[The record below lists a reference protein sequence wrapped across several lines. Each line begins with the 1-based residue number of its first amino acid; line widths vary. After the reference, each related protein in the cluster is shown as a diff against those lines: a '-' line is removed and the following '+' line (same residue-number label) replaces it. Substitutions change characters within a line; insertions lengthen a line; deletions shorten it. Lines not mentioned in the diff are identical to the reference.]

1 MTNHMAHDNV
11 IEHLLQWA
19 NQQETIRAVLMTST
33 RAIPGATVDAL
44 SDYDIILVTTD
55 IHPFHIDR
63 QWLNAF
69 GEVLVAYWDP
79 LLQAPEDG
87 SDYFG
92 NVIYF
97 QNGWHIDFTLWPV
110 ALLQHIVAA
119 PTLPDELD
127 AGYQVLLDKDQLTA
141 GLQPPTYHSYR
152 PTPPSAET
160 FQRLVEEFF
169 SDAPY
174 AAKCLW
180 RDELLPAKWCLDYD
194 MKHVYLRPMLEWR
207 MAMEHGWTVKTG
219 VLGRGLKKRLPTDLW
234 VQLEATYAN
243 ANIAANWDAL
253 LQTMALFRRVA
264 MEVATH
270 LGYTYPLA
278 LDKGVTAYVERVR
291 RLDRQAL

>member
-1 MTNHMAHDNV
+1 MPQDEILAHL
-11 IEHLLQWA
+11 IQWA
-19 NQQETIRAVLMTST
+19 NQQETIRAMLMTST
-33 RAIPGATVDAL
+33 RAIPGATVDQL

-55 IHPFHIDR
+55 VHPFHADR
-63 QWLNAF
+63 RWLQAF

-87 SDYFG
+87 SATFG
-92 NVIYF
+92 NIVYF
-97 QNGWHIDFTLWPV
+97 QNGWHIDFTLWSV
-110 ALLQHIVAA
+110 TLLQHIAAA

-127 AGYQVLLDKDQLTA
+127 AGYQILLDKDQLTA
-141 GLQPPTYHSYR
+141 GLQPPTYRSYH

-160 FQRLVEEFF
+160 FRRMVEEFF

-174 AAKCLW
+174 VAKCLW

-207 MAMEHGWTVKTG
+207 MALDHGWAVKIG

-234 VQLEATYAN
+234 THLEATYAD
-243 ANIAANWDAL
+243 ADIEANWNAL

-264 MEVATH
+264 MDVAAQ

-278 LDKGVTAYVERVR
+278 LDEGVTAYIERVR
-291 RLDRQAL
+291 RLDHQ